1 MFFTQNV
8 YEIFAGINIYLLARN
23 KNELPSNSKDSSKA
37 EETKKKGKTKEKQRQ
52 KKLKKITKKD
62 ADKDVDESEIKRHN
76 KRKWF

>member
-1 MFFTQNV
+1 MYKAFDGM
-8 YEIFAGINIYLLARN
+8 YIYFLARN
-23 KNELPSNSKDSSKA
+23 KNELSGNGKDSCNA
-37 EETKKKGKTKEKQRQ
+37 EETRKKGKTKEKQKN